1 MEDKEYYQL
10 VEDTVV
16 KLLGLAATSL
26 PKYVKNAL
34 YRAHELEPSNA
45 QLLAIKTNFEL
56 AEKNF
61 LPMCQDTGVPIFYV
75 KIGYDAPPELIKI
88 LPKAIE
94 SGTRRATKEIPLRP
108 NAVDPIRGG
117 NTGDNTGKGFPIINY
132 EFVEGDTVEIFTL
145 PKGGGSE
152 NMSRLGMLKP
162 GEGIKGIK
170 KFVIETVFHA
180 GGNPCPPIIVGVGIG
195 GGADV
200 ALKLGKKALLR
211 PIGQRH
217 PEPDIAALELEL
229 LEKINQL
236 GIGAMGLGGKTTA
249 LDVKI
254 EYVMRHPASLPVGV
268 VIQCW
273 ADRRAH
279 ARISS
284 DGTVEILSHEE
295 HA

>member
-1 MEDKEYYQL
+1 MSEIDYYQI

-16 KLLGLAATSL
+16 RLLDLAATRL
-26 PKYVKNAL
+26 PSYVKDAL
-34 YRAHELEPSNA
+34 YKAHQLESSNA

-56 AEKNF
+56 AEKNH

-75 KIGYDAPPELIKI
+75 SIGSEAPPELMKVI
-88 LPKAIE
+88 PKAIE
-94 SGTRRATKEIPLRP
+94 NGTRRATKEIPLRP
-108 NAVDPIRGG
+108 NAVDPIRSG

-132 EFVEGDTVEIFTL
+132 EMVEGEDVEIFVL

-162 GEGIKGIK
+162 GEGLRGIK

-180 GGNPCPPIIVGVGIG
+180 GGNPCPPIVVGVGIG

-200 ALKLGKKALLR
+200 AMKLGKKALLR
-211 PIGQRH
+211 PIGSRH
-217 PEPDIAALELEL
+217 PEPDIAALELDL

-254 EYVMRHPASLPVGV
+254 EYAMRHPASLPVGV

-279 ARISS
+279 ARILS
-284 DGTVEILSHEE
+284 DGTVQILSHD
-295 HA
+295 

>member
-1 MEDKEYYQL
+1 MSNIDYYQV

-16 KLLGLAATSL
+16 KLLDLAATTL
-26 PKYVKNAL
+26 PSYVKNAL
-34 YRAHELEPSNA
+34 HEAYQMESSNA

-56 AEKNF
+56 AEKNH

-75 KIGYDAPPELIKI
+75 RIGHESPADLIKI
-88 LPKAIE
+88 IPKAIE

-132 EFVEGDTVEIFTL
+132 EFVEGNAVEIFAF

-162 GEGIKGIK
+162 GVGLAGIK
-170 KFVIETVFHA
+170 KFVIETVFQA

-200 ALKLGKKALLR
+200 AMKLGKKALLR

-217 PEPDIAALELEL
+217 PEPEIAALEMEL
-229 LEKINQL
+229 LDKINQL

-279 ARISS
+279 ARILP
-284 DGTVEILSHEE
+284 DGTVEILSH
-295 HA
+295 